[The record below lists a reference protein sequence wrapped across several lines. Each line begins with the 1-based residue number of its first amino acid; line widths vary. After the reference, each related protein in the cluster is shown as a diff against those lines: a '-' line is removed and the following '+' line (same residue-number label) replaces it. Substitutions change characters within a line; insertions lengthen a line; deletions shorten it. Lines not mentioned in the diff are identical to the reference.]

1 MAKKYVWKTKAHP
14 DDDKSKLIE
23 CQNSNL
29 AESKWAD
36 YYEGDEP
43 CQEWVK
49 VDKDSTAAL
58 CWRCTQMTV
67 RV

>member
-1 MAKKYVWKTKAHP
+1 MATKKHVWKTKPAVG
-14 DDDKSKLIE
+14 DDKSKLIE
-23 CQNSNL
+23 CMNSNL
-29 AESKWAD
+29 TVSKWAD

-58 CWRCTQMTV
+58 CWKCTLATV
-67 RV
+67 R